1 MQLLW
6 QVCGR
11 DNFGL
16 EGETYRMKSN
26 PNYYIMSLCSICM
39 KRKKTNKKIEEKRQE
54 RIKKR
59 KRSTFDVNLMLEC
72 VMLIM
77 VYPLDLKGKTRP

>member
-1 MQLLW
+1 
-6 QVCGR
+6 
-11 DNFGL
+11 
-16 EGETYRMKSN
+16 
-26 PNYYIMSLCSICM
+26 M